1 MTHIL
6 LIEDN
11 PGDVRLIQEYLKD
24 AGLGSIRL
32 HHGETLASGRKILYQ
47 EAIDIILLDLHVP
60 DSMGFPT
67 FEKLYEEFPDYP
79 FIVLTGL
86 QDSSLGIRAV
96 KKGAQDFLNKNEL
109 EGQLLGRS
117 INYAIQR
124 QQLLRRLEH
133 AQRMAKIGNW
143 ELHLKT
149 NTLSCSRM
157 VYDIFEKGPGF
168 EFKTLADYLQTVHP
182 EDQREV
188 AQQFQH
194 AYQNAERIQVN
205 HRIILPNYQVKHL
218 SLRGEPEKDASGQLI
233 SLLGTIQDV
242 TESKQVEALRKE
254 KELATASAKLRQDF
268 LARTSHEIRT
278 PLNPI
283 LLLTN
288 MLLRSELDEQ
298 QREQVET
305 IKNAGETLLAVV
317 NDILDLAKIEAGKI
331 MFSSHTFNLRQI
343 FRSIEDIME
352 LNAREKSLELL
363 FEIGHTVPEN
373 IVGDTVR
380 LTQIFLNLIG
390 NAIKFTHKGYIRV
403 SASNIHEEEGKCVL
417 EFKVKDTGIGIPKG
431 KLDEIFEG
439 FKQLDVDTNRR
450 YGGTGLG
457 LTIVQQLVQLQG
469 GEIKVESEMDEGSC
483 FTFTLEFEISQSGTP
498 VHTEEIKVDYSQV
511 EGLDIL
517 LVEDNPLN
525 QLVTKK
531 LLSDWKIKVDIANN
545 GREAVEMLEE
555 RMYDLVFMDLQ
566 MPEMNG
572 IEATRVIRNQMAK
585 PTCDVPIVALTA
597 NAFTGTD
604 DECLQVGMND
614 YVSKPIQM
622 KNLYA
627 KIIQHARAK
636 GPDAEPPAPSNTLTP
651 KPNDTPPS
659 PTEQSAS
666 IPSPI
671 HTHPSEPQQTNGS
684 TFHQP
689 IPTPVGTSIIDVKDP
704 VINLDYLK
712 EISGGDAGIISKT
725 IQKFLETTP
734 EILNQMDNHLEEGDH
749 NNLGRAAHKLKSSVA
764 FMGIDMIKET
774 ILEIERITKTGQD
787 VDQLG
792 QHVTKVRT
800 VLEQGYT
807 ELEEAL
813 QSFG

>member
-1 MTHIL
+1 MPNLTNIL

-24 AGLGSIRL
+24 AGLGEFRM
-32 HHGETLASGRKILYQ
+32 HHGETLASGRKLLYQ
-47 EAIDIILLDLHVP
+47 ENIDIILLDLHVP
-60 DSMGFPT
+60 DSMGFTT

-79 FIVLTGL
+79 FIVLTGM

-96 KKGAQDFLNKNEL
+96 KKGAQDFLNKNEI
-109 EGQLLGRS
+109 EGRLLGHS

-124 QQLLRRLEH
+124 QQLLRRLEM

-143 ELHLKT
+143 DLQLKT
-149 NTLSCSRM
+149 NDLNCSRM

-168 EFKTLADYLQTVHP
+168 EFKTLADYIKAIHP
-182 EDQREV
+182 DDQREI
-188 AQQFQH
+188 AKQFQQ
-194 AYQNAERIQVN
+194 AYQKASLIQAN
-205 HRIILPNYQVKHL
+205 HRIVLPNGQFKHL
-218 SLRGEPEKDASGQLI
+218 VLRGEPEKDSNGKLV
-233 SLLGTIQDV
+233 SLVGTIQDI
-242 TESKQVEALRKE
+242 TESKQVEELRKE

-288 MLLRSELDEQ
+288 MLLSSELNQ
-298 QREQVET
+298 QQKEHIET

-331 MFSSHTFNLRQI
+331 VFSSHNFNLRQI

-352 LNAREKSLELL
+352 LNAREKNLELI
-363 FEIGHTVPEN
+363 FEIGNTVPEN
-373 IVGDTVR
+373 IIGDTVR

-403 SASNIHEEEGKCVL
+403 SARNIHQADGKAIL

-457 LTIVQQLVQLQG
+457 LTIVQQLVKLQG
-469 GEIKVESEMDEGSC
+469 GDISVESEMGEGSC
-483 FTFTLEFEISQSGTP
+483 FTFTLEFEVSQAESP
-498 VHTEEIKVDYSQV
+498 VYQEEVNVDYSEV
-511 EGLDIL
+511 EGLEIL

-531 LLSDWKIKVDIANN
+531 LLSDWKISCDIANN
-545 GREAVEMLEE
+545 GREAIEVLKK
-555 RMYDLVFMDLQ
+555 RDYDLVFMDLQ

-572 IEATRVIRNQMAK
+572 IEATKVIREQMPSPIK
-585 PTCDVPIVALTA
+585 EVPIVALTA

-604 DECLQVGMND
+604 DECLKVGMND

-622 KNLYA
+622 NNLYS
-627 KIIQHARAK
+627 KIVQHARPRTAELE
-636 GPDAEPPAPSNTLTP
+636 GENVPNGVHIEPELNTAVEPPKELNG
-651 KPNDTPPS
+651 
-659 PTEQSAS
+659 
-666 IPSPI
+666 
-671 HTHPSEPQQTNGS
+671 NGS
-684 TFHQP
+684 HHP
-689 IPTPVGTSIIDVKDP
+689 NGHNANNGTKITDSQDP
-704 VINLDYLK
+704 VINLNYLK
-712 EISGGDAGIISKT
+712 EISGGDTGIISKT
-725 IQKFLETTP
+725 IEKFLETTP
-734 EILNQMDNHLEEGDH
+734 DILDQMDDHLEQGDH
-749 NNLGRAAHKLKSSVA
+749 NSLGRAAHKLKSSVA
-764 FMGIDMIKET
+764 FMGIDAIKET
-774 ILEIERITKTGQD
+774 ILEIERITKTGQG
-787 VDQLG
+787 VDELG
-792 QHVTKVRT
+792 THVKKVRV
-800 VLEQGYT
+800 VLEQGYG
-807 ELEEAL
+807 ELKLAL
-813 QSFG
+813 QSF

>member
-24 AGLGSIRL
+24 AGLGGFKL
-32 HHGETLASGRKILYQ
+32 HHEETLANGRKVLYQ
-47 EAIDIILLDLHVP
+47 ENIDIILLDLHVP
-60 DSMGFPT
+60 DSMGFAT

-79 FIVLTGL
+79 FIVLTGM

-96 KKGAQDFLNKNEL
+96 KKGAQDFLNKNEI
-109 EGQLLGRS
+109 EGKLLGHS

-124 QQLLRRLEH
+124 QQLLRRLEM

-143 ELHLKT
+143 DLQLKT
-149 NTLSCSRM
+149 NEFNCSRM
-157 VYDIFEKGPGF
+157 IYEIFGKGSGF
-168 EFKTLADYLQTVHP
+168 EFKTLEDYLSEIHS

-188 AQQFQH
+188 ARQFQE
-194 AYQNAERIQVN
+194 AYKSASLIQAY
-205 HRIILPNYQVKHL
+205 HRVILPNGQVKHL
-218 SLRGEPEKDASGQLI
+218 TLRGEPEKDSSGKLI
-233 SLLGTIQDV
+233 SLVGTIQDI
-242 TESKQVEALRKE
+242 TESKQVEKLRKE

-288 MLLRSELDEQ
+288 MLLGSELNQ
-298 QREQVET
+298 QQKEHVET

-331 MFSSHTFNLRQI
+331 VFSSHNFNLRQI

-352 LNAREKSLELL
+352 LNAREKNLELI
-363 FEIGHTVPEN
+363 FEIGKTVPEN
-373 IVGDTVR
+373 IIGDTVR

-403 SASNIHEEEGKCVL
+403 SASNIHQADGKALL
-417 EFKVKDTGIGIPKG
+417 EFKVKDTGIGIPRS
-431 KLDEIFEG
+431 KLNEIFEG

-469 GEIKVESEMDEGSC
+469 GDISVVSEIDEGSC
-483 FTFTLEFEISQSGTP
+483 FTFSLDFEVSQAESP
-498 VHTEEIKVDYSQV
+498 VYQEELKVDFSEV
-511 EGLDIL
+511 EGLEIL

-531 LLSDWKIKVDIANN
+531 LLSDWKINCDIANN
-545 GREAVEMLEE
+545 GREAIEVLQK
-555 RMYDLVFMDLQ
+555 RDYDLVFMDLQ

-572 IEATRVIRNQMAK
+572 IEATKVIREQM
-585 PTCDVPIVALTA
+585 PSPIREVPIVALTA

-604 DECLQVGMND
+604 DECLKVGMND

-622 KNLYA
+622 KNLYS
-627 KIIQHARAK
+627 KIVQHARPRTQVPK
-636 GPDAEPPAPSNTLTP
+636 DKNDAPGVASPPEEAVSSLTSNGL
-651 KPNDTPPS
+651 NG
-659 PTEQSAS
+659 
-666 IPSPI
+666 
-671 HTHPSEPQQTNGS
+671 NGS
-684 TFHQP
+684 HHPNGNSANHISDFQ
-689 IPTPVGTSIIDVKDP
+689 DP
-704 VINLDYLK
+704 VINLNYLK
-712 EISGGDAGIISKT
+712 EISGGDTGIISKT
-725 IQKFLETTP
+725 IEKFLETTP
-734 EILNQMDNHLEEGDH
+734 EILDHMDDHLAQGDH

-764 FMGIDMIKET
+764 FMGIDAIKET
-774 ILEIERITKTGQD
+774 ILEIERITKTGQG
-787 VDQLG
+787 VTELG
-792 QHVTKVRT
+792 THVKKVRV
-800 VLEQGYT
+800 VLEQGYG
-807 ELEEAL
+807 ELKEAL
-813 QSFG
+813 QSF

>member
-1 MTHIL
+1 
-6 LIEDN
+6 
-11 PGDVRLIQEYLKD
+11 
-24 AGLGSIRL
+24 
-32 HHGETLASGRKILYQ
+32 
-47 EAIDIILLDLHVP
+47 
-60 DSMGFPT
+60 
-67 FEKLYEEFPDYP
+67 
-79 FIVLTGL
+79 
-86 QDSSLGIRAV
+86 
-96 KKGAQDFLNKNEL
+96 
-109 EGQLLGRS
+109 
-117 INYAIQR
+117 
-124 QQLLRRLEH
+124 
-133 AQRMAKIGNW
+133 
-143 ELHLKT
+143 
-149 NTLSCSRM
+149 
-157 VYDIFEKGPGF
+157 
-168 EFKTLADYLQTVHP
+168 
-182 EDQREV
+182 
-188 AQQFQH
+188 
-194 AYQNAERIQVN
+194 
-205 HRIILPNYQVKHL
+205 
-218 SLRGEPEKDASGQLI
+218 
-233 SLLGTIQDV
+233 
-242 TESKQVEALRKE
+242 
-254 KELATASAKLRQDF
+254 
-268 LARTSHEIRT
+268 RTSHEIRT

-288 MLLRSELDEQ
+288 MLLRSDLSEQ

-352 LNAREKSLELL
+352 LNAREKNLELL
-363 FEIGHTVPEN
+363 FEIGNTVPEN

-403 SASNIHEEEGKCVL
+403 SARNIHAGEGKCTL

-469 GEIKVESEMDEGSC
+469 GEIKVESEMHEGSC
-483 FTFTLEFEISQSGTP
+483 FTFTLEFEISQSTTP
-498 VHTEEIKVDYSQV
+498 VHTEEINVDYSQV

-531 LLSDWKIKVDIANN
+531 LLSDWKISVDIANN

-572 IEATRVIRNQMAK
+572 IEATRVIRNQMAR
-585 PTCDVPIVALTA
+585 PTCEVPIVALTA

-622 KNLYA
+622 KNLYS
-627 KIIQHARAK
+627 KIIQHAR
-636 GPDAEPPAPSNTLTP
+636 PAEPDLDDTSSEEPLSPLAE
-651 KPNDTPPS
+651 DTPPS
-659 PTEQSAS
+659 PSNNPIRTPATNTPTPQPLRSPSAES
-666 IPSPI
+666 SAP
-671 HTHPSEPQQTNGS
+671 NGNIL
-684 TFHQP
+684 HQP
-689 IPTPVGTSIIDVKDP
+689 ASTSVGTSIIDVKDP

-734 EILNQMDNHLEEGDH
+734 EILDQMDDHLEQGDH

-787 VDQLG
+787 VDQLS
-792 QHVTKVRT
+792 QHVSKVRA
-800 VLEQGYT
+800 VLEQGYV

>member
-1 MTHIL
+1 MQNLIHIL

-24 AGLGSIRL
+24 AGLGGFKL
-32 HHGETLASGRKILYQ
+32 HHGETLASGRKLLYK
-47 EAIDIILLDLHVP
+47 ENIDIILLDLHVP
-60 DSMGFPT
+60 DSMGFST

-79 FIVLTGL
+79 FIVLTGM

-96 KKGAQDFLNKNEL
+96 KKGAQDFLNKNEI
-109 EGQLLGRS
+109 EGKILGHS

-124 QQLLRRLEH
+124 QQLLRRLEM

-143 ELHLKT
+143 DLQLKT
-149 NTLSCSRM
+149 NEFNCSRM
-157 VYDIFEKGPGF
+157 IYDIFGKGSGF
-168 EFKTLADYLQTVHP
+168 EFETLEDYLSEIHP

-188 AQQFQH
+188 ARQFQQ
-194 AYQNAERIQVN
+194 AYQTASLIQAY
-205 HRIILPNYQVKHL
+205 HRVILPSGQVKHL
-218 SLRGEPEKDASGQLI
+218 TLRGEPEKDANGKLI
-233 SLLGTIQDV
+233 SLVGTIQDI
-242 TESKQVEALRKE
+242 TESKQVEELRKE

-288 MLLRSELDEQ
+288 MLLGSELNQ
-298 QREQVET
+298 QQKEHVET

-331 MFSSHTFNLRQI
+331 VFSSHNFNLRQI

-352 LNAREKSLELL
+352 LNAREKNLELI
-363 FEIGHTVPEN
+363 FEIGQTVPEN
-373 IVGDTVR
+373 IIGDTVR

-403 SASNIHEEEGKCVL
+403 SANNIQQADGKVLL
-417 EFKVKDTGIGIPKG
+417 EFKVKDTGIGIPKS
-431 KLDEIFEG
+431 KLNEIFEG

-469 GEIKVESEMDEGSC
+469 GDIGVESEINEGSC
-483 FTFTLEFEISQSGTP
+483 FTFSLNFEVSQAESP
-498 VHTEEIKVDYSQV
+498 VYQEELKVDFSEV
-511 EGLDIL
+511 EGLEIL

-531 LLSDWKIKVDIANN
+531 LLSDWKITCDIANN
-545 GREAVEMLEE
+545 GREAIEVLQT
-555 RMYDLVFMDLQ
+555 RDYDLVFMDLQ

-572 IEATRVIRNQMAK
+572 IEATKVIREQM
-585 PTCDVPIVALTA
+585 PPPIRDVPIVALTA

-604 DECLQVGMND
+604 DECLKVGMND

-622 KNLYA
+622 KNLYS
-627 KIIQHARAK
+627 KIVQHARPRTN
-636 GPDAEPPAPSNTLTP
+636 GTNDENDAPGV
-651 KPNDTPPS
+651 PS
-659 PTEQSAS
+659 PPQT
-666 IPSPI
+666 PVSPL
-671 HTHPSEPQQTNGS
+671 TSKGLNGNGS
-684 TFHQP
+684 HHPNGNSANHISDFQ
-689 IPTPVGTSIIDVKDP
+689 DP
-704 VINLDYLK
+704 VINLNYLK
-712 EISGGDAGIISKT
+712 EISGGDTGIISKT
-725 IQKFLETTP
+725 IEKFLETTP
-734 EILNQMDNHLEEGDH
+734 DILDQMDDHFTQGDH

-764 FMGIDMIKET
+764 FMGIDAIKET
-774 ILEIERITKTGQD
+774 ILEIERITKTGQG
-787 VDQLG
+787 VSELG
-792 QHVTKVRT
+792 IHVKKVRV
-800 VLEQGYT
+800 VLELGYG
-807 ELEEAL
+807 ELKEAL
-813 QSFG
+813 QSF